1 MSFSQLLALGLFGFA
16 VTAAIGKSQA
26 ESKVQVRK
34 PKPTMT
40 DAFEEALAQ
49 EGLDLNHPPLPDP
62 LYGLVRRSADY
73 HAPHGV
79 N

>member
-1 MSFSQLLALGLFGFA
+1 
-16 VTAAIGKSQA
+16 
-26 ESKVQVRK
+26 
-34 PKPTMT
+34 MT